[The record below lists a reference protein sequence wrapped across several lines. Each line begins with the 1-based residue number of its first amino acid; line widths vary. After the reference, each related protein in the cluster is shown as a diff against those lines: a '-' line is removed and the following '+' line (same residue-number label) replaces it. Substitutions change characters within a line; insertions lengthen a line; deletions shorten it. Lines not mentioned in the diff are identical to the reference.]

1 MMLEFAELKE
11 TSLLLKIVQLV
22 FLPLLNVLIIFKIQT
37 I

>member
-1 MMLEFAELKE
+1 MMLEFVELKE

>member
-1 MMLEFAELKE
+1 MMLEVAELKE